1 MAGVM
6 FLQNEQSENKT
17 YSGTFERNYEYE
29 SLTRVVLA
37 KTSEWIW
44 VINNLAKT
52 GFIILHREMLLSVVV
67 SVQAGGISVA
77 ILNHHP
83 RRIKN

>member
-44 VINNLAKT
+44 VINN
-52 GFIILHREMLLSVVV
+52 
-67 SVQAGGISVA
+67 
-77 ILNHHP
+77 
-83 RRIKN
+83 